1 MNCLEGGQW
10 LGVRHPGMW
19 AKYLMKSAS
28 SLLDALMGGVW
39 FAALL
44 PPPRASLLP
53 PKRAPRTPM
62 ASCNAPQ
69 LVPTSSI
76 GFGDELGEAA
86 ARPEEIGGG
95 GGGTDVV
102 GADSGAENVVV
113 LNHLGCGIEAGLR
126 DGSVGMCEVLSRGSY
141 SCSALRNDATAQW
154 DKLACGC

>member
-1 MNCLEGGQW
+1 MSG
-10 LGVRHPGMW
+10 HW
-19 AKYLMKSAS
+19 AEYLMKSAS

-39 FAALL
+39 VAALL

-53 PKRAPRTPM
+53 PKRAARTPM

-76 GFGDELGEAA
+76 GIGDELVVA

-95 GGGTDVV
+95 DAGTDVV

-113 LNHLGCGIEAGLR
+113 LNHL
-126 DGSVGMCEVLSRGSY
+126 
-141 SCSALRNDATAQW
+141 
-154 DKLACGC
+154 